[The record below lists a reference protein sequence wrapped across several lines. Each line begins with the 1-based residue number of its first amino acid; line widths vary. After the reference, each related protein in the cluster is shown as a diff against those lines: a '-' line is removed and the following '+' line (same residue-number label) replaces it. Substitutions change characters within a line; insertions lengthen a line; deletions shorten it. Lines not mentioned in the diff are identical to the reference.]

1 MKKIRNLC
9 NIVMGGFTG
18 TLIGYSLYILW
29 DYRAHP
35 LRYAVQSAPWYTGIV
50 LYGALTLAVLLVC
63 AVVKGICRCIQKK
76 RRQRHDTPEDA
87 VK

>member
-18 TLIGYSLYILW
+18 TLIGYSLYVLW

-63 AVVKGICRCIQKK
+63 ILVKVLCAHIAGKK
-76 RRQRHDTPEDA
+76 TRGR
-87 VK
+87 

>member
-18 TLIGYSLYILW
+18 TLIGYSLYVLW

-63 AVVKGICRCIQKK
+63 ILVKVLCAYFAGKK
-76 RRQRHDTPEDA
+76 TRGR
-87 VK
+87 

>member
-18 TLIGYSLYILW
+18 TLIGYSLYVLW

-63 AVVKGICRCIQKK
+63 ILVKVLMRRFMGKK
-76 RRQRHDTPEDA
+76 TRGR
-87 VK
+87 